1 VIVTETDDLRSLR
14 EVTRDFFALVEPH
27 DAVERKSA
35 RIDRAL
41 WSRACQELGCAGV
54 AVPEEHGGLGIGFGG
69 LAIVLEE
76 AGRALA
82 PVPLL
87 GSVVLAQT
95 ALLAAGDRS
104 VLDDVLPG
112 LLAGDR
118 VAALATQDGP
128 GHPAPAR
135 PATAR
140 RGSDGWRVD
149 GEKCF
154 VLDGMSADLLLVTA
168 ETAEGVS
175 LLLVDPTADG
185 VTRAGA
191 GAMDLTRDF
200 ARIDLAGAP
209 ARLVGEP
216 SAWPGIA
223 ERLGSLRTVAVACE
237 NLGGA
242 ERCLHEAVEYAK
254 VRVQFG
260 RPIGSFQAIKH
271 RCADLAADVDDAR
284 SAVAHAV
291 WAAAEAPEQ
300 LPAAA
305 AMAAA
310 VTAATYRACSAENVQ
325 IHGGIGFTWE
335 HTAHLYFRRARSNSA
350 LFGDDRHHK
359 EALLAALGI

>member
-1 VIVTETDDLRSLR
+1 MIVTETGDLRSLR
-14 EVTRDFFALVEPH
+14 EVTRGFLAGVDPH
-27 DAVERKSA
+27 AAAEWKAA
-35 RIDRAL
+35 RVDRTL
-41 WSRACQELGCAGV
+41 WSRACRELGFAGV
-54 AVPEEHGGLGIGFGG
+54 AVPEEHGGLGIGFAG
-69 LAIVLEE
+69 LATVLEE

-95 ALLAAGDRS
+95 ALLSAGDGS

-118 VAALATQDGP
+118 VAALARQDGP

-135 PATAR
+135 PTTAR
-140 RGSDGWRVD
+140 RSADGWRVE
-149 GEKCF
+149 GTKWF

-168 ETAEGVS
+168 EAPEGTSLFLVESDAAGVS
-175 LLLVDPTADG
+175 RTA
-185 VTRAGA
+185 AE
-191 GAMDLTRDF
+191 AMDVTRDF
-200 ARIDLAGAP
+200 ARIDFAEAP
-209 ARLVGEP
+209 ARLVGEAG
-216 SAWPGIA
+216 AWPA
-223 ERLGSLRTVAVACE
+223 TAQRLAQLQTVAVACE

-242 ERCLHEAVEYAK
+242 ERCLHDAVEYAK
-254 VRVQFG
+254 LRVQFG

-284 SAVAHAV
+284 SAVLHAV
-291 WAAAEAPEQ
+291 WAVDAAPEE

-305 AMAAA
+305 AMAGA
-310 VTAATYRACSAENVQ
+310 VTAATYRTCSAENVQ

-359 EALLAALGI
+359 EALLSSLGI